1 MHEFL
6 LEYGLFLAKTLTLL
20 LAVGLFAG
28 LLAGALREARS
39 QGAEHLEVEPLNERY
54 RRLRAA
60 LGEEVLDADTRKR
73 ERKQREKDEKQRAKA
88 RKDAPPRKRI
98 YVLDFEGD
106 LQASAVAELREEI
119 TAVLQLLRK
128 EDEVL
133 LRLESEGG
141 LVHGYGLAAS
151 QLKRLRDRGF
161 PLTVSIDKVA
171 ASGGYLMA
179 CVANRIIAA
188 PFAIVGSIGVV
199 AQLPNLHRLLQKH
212 EIDVEL
218 HTAGEYKRTL
228 TVFGENT
235 EAARAKFRAELDDT
249 HELFKQFVQE
259 HRPQVPISQAATGE
273 HWFGTRSLALQLVDE
288 LRTSDDYLLDRA
300 AEADLYAVR
309 FKRRKPLSER
319 LHLSLL
325 RLGAALR
332 GKALAEGLPAAPRF
346 ML

>member
-6 LEYGLFLAKTLTLL
+6 LDYGLFLANTLTLL
-20 LAVGLFAG
+20 LALGLFAG
-28 LLAGALREARS
+28 LVATAVREARG

-54 RRLRAA
+54 RRLRDAVAA
-60 LGEEVLDADTRKR
+60 EVLDADALKR
-73 ERKQREKDEKQRAKA
+73 ERKQREREDKQRRRANKTETA
-88 RKDAPPRKRI
+88 RRRI
-98 YVLDFEGD
+98 FVLDFDGD
-106 LQASAVAELREEI
+106 LQASAVTELREEI

-133 LRLESEGG
+133 VRLESEGG

-161 PLTVSIDKVA
+161 PLTVAIDKVA

-179 CVANRIIAA
+179 CVADRILAA

-249 HELFKQFVQE
+249 HALFKQFVQE
-259 HRPQVPISQAATGE
+259 HRPQVPIDQTATGE
-273 HWFGTRSLALQLVDE
+273 HWFGTRSLALKLVDE
-288 LRTSDDYLLDRA
+288 LCTSDDYLLQRA
-300 AEADLYAVR
+300 DHADLYAVR

-325 RLGAALR
+325 RLGGALR